1 MKQGKGIPAFAGIAV
16 GKVCLLQRNRPI
28 DTTGSGDPQQEQE
41 SFARACK
48 EADAQLEQ
56 LAEHA
61 RKDLGEEQVMILEVQ
76 QMMLQD
82 QDFLDNVTVKIRKGA
97 SAAQAALDAGKEC
110 SAEFAALD
118 DEYMK
123 ARAADIQDI
132 ARRLAAIL
140 SNQDAISLPE
150 PAIVVAEDLGPSE
163 TIQLPR
169 ENILALVTKQGS
181 TNSHTAILARTLN
194 IPSLVQTEI
203 ELSPELAG
211 RQMAVDGFTGTYTL
225 DPDEQT
231 IKALNACR
239 NAQNQK
245 IRELEVWRGKPSVTQ
260 SGKTVRI
267 YANIGN
273 VEDAKAAM
281 CGDAEGIGLLRSEFL
296 YLGRED
302 YPSEQELYTAYR
314 SVVDTMQGKPVIVRT
329 IDIGADKRANYL
341 GLKEEENPALGE
353 RGIRF
358 CLGREDVFRT
368 GLRAIYR
375 AAAGG
380 PVSIMFPMIA
390 SAWEV
395 EKARSICESVEAE
408 LTAQGI
414 AHGKPEIGVMI
425 ETPAAAICSE
435 QLAQIVDF
443 FSVGT
448 NDLTQY
454 LLAADRQN
462 AAVIPYCDPHHPA
475 VLNML
480 AYIAESAHKAGIWAG
495 ICGELAA
502 DPQLTERFL
511 KMGFDELSVA
521 PGEVLALRKRVCESE
536 V

>member
-1 MKQGKGIPAFAGIAV
+1 MKQGKGIPAFAGIAI
-16 GKVCLLQRNRPI
+16 GKVCLLQRNGPI
-28 DTTGSGDPQQEQE
+28 DTGSGDPQQEQE
-41 SFARACK
+41 SFVRACK

-56 LAEHA
+56 LAEQA

-211 RQMAVDGFTGTYTL
+211 RQMAVDGFTGTYML

-231 IKALNACR
+231 IKALNACQ
-239 NAQNQK
+239 NAQSQK
-245 IRELEVWRGKPSVTQ
+245 IQELEAWRGKPSVTQ
-260 SGKTVRI
+260 SGKIVRI

-281 CGDAEGIGLLRSEFL
+281 CGDAEGIGLMRSEFL

-302 YPSEQELYTAYR
+302 YPSEQELYTA
-314 SVVDTMQGKPVIVRT
+314 
-329 IDIGADKRANYL
+329 
-341 GLKEEENPALGE
+341 
-353 RGIRF
+353 
-358 CLGREDVFRT
+358 
-368 GLRAIYR
+368 
-375 AAAGG
+375 
-380 PVSIMFPMIA
+380 
-390 SAWEV
+390 
-395 EKARSICESVEAE
+395 
-408 LTAQGI
+408 
-414 AHGKPEIGVMI
+414 
-425 ETPAAAICSE
+425 
-435 QLAQIVDF
+435 
-443 FSVGT
+443 
-448 NDLTQY
+448 
-454 LLAADRQN
+454 
-462 AAVIPYCDPHHPA
+462 
-475 VLNML
+475 
-480 AYIAESAHKAGIWAG
+480 
-495 ICGELAA
+495 
-502 DPQLTERFL
+502 
-511 KMGFDELSVA
+511 
-521 PGEVLALRKRVCESE
+521 
-536 V
+536 